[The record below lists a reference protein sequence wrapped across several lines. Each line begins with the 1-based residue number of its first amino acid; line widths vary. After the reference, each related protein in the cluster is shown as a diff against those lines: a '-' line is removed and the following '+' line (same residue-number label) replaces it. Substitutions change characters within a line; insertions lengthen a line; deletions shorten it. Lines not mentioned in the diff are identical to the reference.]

1 MTRRVLVIAGGTA
14 KFSGRVVPPLLDRLL
29 EEGCTVVLASAAPVP
44 AEVQERD
51 GVEVVSLRPSR
62 WLPLG
67 AARPTRK
74 RAVRGSTRVR
84 KAYHRVVP
92 RDFSERAV
100 RKAGKYYP
108 EYLVGR
114 QTWGWVRRSDETLA
128 AGAEADLVVAANPD
142 SVLAAWE
149 LGQRHAEPEIVL
161 GLSGAEAVLDAWR
174 RAARSHG

>member
-1 MTRRVLVIAGGTA
+1 MNRRVLVVAGGAA

-44 AEVQERD
+44 ADVQELA

-62 WLPLG
+62 WLPVG
-67 AARPTRK
+67 ASTPAKK
-74 RAVRGSTRVR
+74 RAIRGTTRVT

-92 RDFSERAV
+92 KDFSARAV

-114 QTWGWVRRSDETLA
+114 QTWGWVRGSDAALA
-128 AGAEADLVVAANPD
+128 AAAEADLIVASNPD
-142 SVLAAWE
+142 SVLAVWE

-161 GLSGAEAVLDAWR
+161 GLSGAEAVLDAWA
-174 RAARSHG
+174 RASRAQG

>member
-1 MTRRVLVIAGGTA
+1 VSRRVLVVAGGTA

-67 AARPTRK
+67 VSKPTK
-74 RAVRGSTRVR
+74 RALRGTTRVT

-92 RDFSERAV
+92 RDLSARAV

-114 QTWGWVRRSDETLA
+114 QTWGWVRGSDAALA
-128 AGAEADLVVAANPD
+128 AAAEADLIVASNPD
-142 SVLAAWE
+142 SVLAVWE

-174 RAARSHG
+174 RAARAQG

>member
-44 AEVQERD
+44 ASVQELD
-51 GVEVVSLRPSR
+51 GLEVVSLRPSR

-67 AARPTRK
+67 TAAAPRRK
-74 RAVRGSTRVR
+74 PLRGTTRVT

-92 RDFSERAV
+92 KDVTARAV
-100 RKAGKYYP
+100 RKAGKFYP

-114 QTWGWVRRSDETLA
+114 QTWAWVRSSDA
-128 AGAEADLVVAANPD
+128 ALSAAAEADLVVAANPD
-142 SVLAAWE
+142 SVLAVWE

-161 GLSGAEAVLDAWR
+161 GLSGAEAVLDAWA
-174 RAARSHG
+174 RAARSQA